1 MCWLNFKE
9 TVRAYCS
16 FSTAP
21 CGGAVTGQSGV
32 IESNGYPTQP
42 YTDDLFCEWR
52 LRGPLGHYLTIH
64 FEDFNLQNSS
74 GCERDFVEIWE
85 NHTSGQWNM
94 SAVFWEVSVFT
105 CYSFSLWNILISKKG
120 KSLFLTKKCRS
131 VSYGLF
137 SISLAYFLPKKQW
150 YPKPRGHCRAYPG
163 TTLREHCVGRH
174 PLPGDFLGLQLDIW
188 GASCKGRR
196 GKENILGLL
205 WWSSV

>member
-16 FSTAP
+16 FSAAP

-52 LRGPLGHYLTIH
+52 LRGPLGHYLTIR

-85 NHTSGQWNM
+85 NHTSGQWICLLSFGRCLFSPVTH
-94 SAVFWEVSVFT
+94 SASEIP
-105 CYSFSLWNILISKKG
+105 SFPRKARVRFLRRSADQLPVDCWAFLFLIS
-120 KSLFLTKKCRS
+120 
-131 VSYGLF
+131 
-137 SISLAYFLPKKQW
+137 
-150 YPKPRGHCRAYPG
+150 YPRNSGVQSPG
-163 TTLREHCVGRH
+163 VIVEL
-174 PLPGDFLGLQLDIW
+174 
-188 GASCKGRR
+188 
-196 GKENILGLL
+196 ILGPH
-205 WWSSV
+205 